1 MSANAIWYEEKDN
14 RFYFDG
20 CPVRV
25 ETLGRLVANA
35 LVQGASYIDF
45 DAKPR
50 LSFERYDRDDKCALS
65 VNYVQQMLRFVGEHG
80 WFWDCLDTT
89 IDHAFDNTSPT
100 PGTRWEE
107 AQTLFR
113 LAREEF
119 QHADDLRGQARSNA
133 YSPVEQRKLRRH
145 SRIHERDG
153 HATRLAAWER
163 LMPGISF
170 APAGFYDAAQRA
182 DGACKSKRSR

>member
-1 MSANAIWYEEKDN
+1 MSANAIWFEDKDN

-35 LVQGASYIDF
+35 LVQGADYIDF

-50 LSFERYDRDDKCALS
+50 LSFERRDRDDKRALS

-89 IDHAFDNTSPT
+89 GDHAFDNTSPT
-100 PGTRWEE
+100 PGTRWAE
-107 AQTLFR
+107 AQELFVQARNGFR
-113 LAREEF
+113 LAS
-119 QHADDLRGQARSNA
+119 DLNDQARSNA
-133 YSPVEQRKLRRH
+133 YSPVEQRRLRRLA
-145 SRIHERDG
+145 RTEERDA
-153 HATRLAAWER
+153 HLTRVYAWER
-163 LMPGISF
+163 LMPGMSR
-170 APAGFYDAAQRA
+170 APFGVNEAAARSTVA
-182 DGACKSKRSR
+182 RKSKRR